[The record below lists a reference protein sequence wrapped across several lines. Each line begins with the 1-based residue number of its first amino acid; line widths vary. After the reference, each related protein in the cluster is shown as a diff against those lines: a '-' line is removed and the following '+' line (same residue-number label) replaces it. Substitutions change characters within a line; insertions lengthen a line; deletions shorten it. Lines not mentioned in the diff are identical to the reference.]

1 MRLKACAV
9 VDDLI
14 PFKVGISEAVNTALA
29 IWMADAKGRYA
40 AAGLA
45 VEIIDMGGGSRGV
58 AELAAGRIDAMHVG
72 LSAVVRAN
80 GSGGD
85 LRVIASLANV
95 IRFTLFSAPGLTSA
109 AALRGG
115 VVGVSSL
122 GSESDAIMTLA
133 LQRIGLARD
142 DVAVKECGGGT
153 QRLAAL
159 KAGEIVAT
167 AVNEPVAS
175 LAREQGLHVLL
186 DLVPE
191 QIPWLF
197 TAIVVRRETIARC
210 RDLLA
215 RFLKATA
222 EGNLHALADER
233 AAKAVLAAH
242 TGIADPTI
250 LAISYDDFRA
260 LAPPD
265 LEPTRAAVEGA
276 LRQFPA
282 ADRYVDGHVD
292 ASILD
297 DLRRDGFSKTLRY

>member
-1 MRLKACAV
+1 ML
-9 VDDLI
+9 DDLV

-29 IWMADAKGRYA
+29 IWMADAEGRCA
-40 AAGLA
+40 AAGLET
-45 VEIIDMGGGSRGV
+45 EIIDMGGGSRGV

-80 GSGGD
+80 RSGGD
-85 LRVIASLANV
+85 LRVVASLANV

-159 KAGEIVAT
+159 KAGEVVAT

-197 TAIVVRRETIARC
+197 TAIVVRRETIVRR
-210 RDLLA
+210 RDLLT

-222 EGNLHALADER
+222 EGNLHAVTDEQ
-233 AAKAVLAAH
+233 AAKAVLAAR
-242 TGIADPTI
+242 TGIADPAI
-250 LAISYDDFRA
+250 LAISYEDFRA
-260 LAPPD
+260 LSPPE
-265 LEPTRAAVEGA
+265 LEPMRAAAEGA

-282 ADRYVDGHVD
+282 ADRNVDDHVD

-297 DLRRDGFSKTLRY
+297 DLRRNGFFNTLR